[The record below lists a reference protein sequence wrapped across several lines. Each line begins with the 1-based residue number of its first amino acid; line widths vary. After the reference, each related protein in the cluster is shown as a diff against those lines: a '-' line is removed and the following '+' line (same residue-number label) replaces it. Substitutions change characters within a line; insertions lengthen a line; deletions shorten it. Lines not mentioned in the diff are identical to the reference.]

1 MPSPDNEHIDILEIL
16 AEAMSAPNT
25 LAEGLDQIMRLTC
38 RMMDT
43 EQTAYLQIDEE
54 KQDFLVMAM
63 AGLNADNLKIGQAL
77 KLPERLHAI
86 LWRIQNTHQINWI
99 ESGIANLVF
108 PIIVMPIFYKGKR
121 IGLLIT
127 GGSRD
132 EAKSKDPMRRKMFNL
147 LGPFVSLIIENA
159 KATDLLSQ
167 HFAMNSKELLNSLA
181 GQKEQPAQGENA
193 AVAEKLM
200 VDTISNPLKVIRLL
214 SESFYRELS
223 EAGFNKA
230 QIAVAAAQLLEC
242 ITRD

>member
-1 MPSPDNEHIDILEIL
+1 
-16 AEAMSAPNT
+16 
-25 LAEGLDQIMRLTC
+25 
-38 RMMDT
+38 
-43 EQTAYLQIDEE
+43 
-54 KQDFLVMAM
+54 
-63 AGLNADNLKIGQAL
+63 
-77 KLPERLHAI
+77 
-86 LWRIQNTHQINWI
+86 
-99 ESGIANLVF
+99 
-108 PIIVMPIFYKGKR
+108 MPIFYRGKR
-121 IGLLIT
+121 IGLLLT

-167 HFAMNSKELLNSLA
+167 HFALNSKELLDSVAGTSKKVVPEENS
-181 GQKEQPAQGENA
+181 

-223 EAGFNKA
+223 EAGFTKA